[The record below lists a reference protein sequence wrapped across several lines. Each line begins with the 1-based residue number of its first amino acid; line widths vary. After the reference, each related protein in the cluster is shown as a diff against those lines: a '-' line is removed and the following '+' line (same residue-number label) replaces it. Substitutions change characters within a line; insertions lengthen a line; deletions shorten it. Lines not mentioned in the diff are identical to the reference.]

1 MKGVES
7 SKAKIGINN
16 GAMAAKW
23 QYQLAK
29 AMSAKIKRASWQ
41 SARSGGNGQW
51 RNDNTGE
58 NISVA
63 IMAANQ
69 RRKRNV
75 SGE

>member
-29 AMSAKIKRASWQ
+29 AMSRISSEHHGNKRN
-41 SARSGGNGQW
+41 NGSVA
-51 RNDNTGE
+51 NGVMKMAGE

-63 IMAANQ
+63 IMAAISV
-69 RRKRNV
+69 KA
-75 SGE
+75 